1 MIILIKN
8 YSKNKHKMTFNQT
21 NAPAIVSA
29 TNATNATNDD
39 IAINVNTA
47 TVTTAVN
54 NTVTY
59 PRMFDRWNLPL

>member
-1 MIILIKN
+1 
-8 YSKNKHKMTFNQT
+8 MTFNQT

-29 TNATNATNDD
+29 TNAINVTNVTNVTNDD
-39 IAINVNTA
+39 IAINDNTA
-47 TVTTAVN
+47 KVTTAVN

>member
-1 MIILIKN
+1 MIIIIKN

-29 TNATNATNDD
+29 TNATNND

-47 TVTTAVN
+47 KVTTAVN

>member
-1 MIILIKN
+1 MIIFIKN
-8 YSKNKHKMTFNQT
+8 YSKNKNKMTFNQT
-21 NAPAIVSA
+21 NAPAIVA
-29 TNATNATNDD
+29 TTNND

>member
-1 MIILIKN
+1 MIILIKI

-21 NAPAIVSA
+21 NAPAIVAA
-29 TNATNATNDD
+29 TNNDVT
-39 IAINVNTA
+39 INVDTA

>member
-21 NAPAIVSA
+21 NAPAIVS
-29 TNATNATNDD
+29 ATNATNDD